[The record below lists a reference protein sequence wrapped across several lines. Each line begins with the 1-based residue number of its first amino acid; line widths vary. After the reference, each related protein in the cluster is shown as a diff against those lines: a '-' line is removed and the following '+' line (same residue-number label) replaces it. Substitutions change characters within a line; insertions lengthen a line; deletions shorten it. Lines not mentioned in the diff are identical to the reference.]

1 MLMHSLPLRCRT
13 TGKAIPFLLPIT
25 FKCPTMKEIKK
36 FNSPMFGEL
45 RVTRNE
51 KGELLF
57 CLKDVCNSLGLQV
70 GATAKRLGGDINSTN
85 VSSITVLD
93 ANNHGQQMYFVTEP
107 DLYRCIFQ
115 SRKPTAR
122 KFQDWVFN
130 EVLPSLRTTGAYVVA
145 KEEDCEEDIIARG
158 LIAAKAALARR
169 EERIKELEEQGR
181 RQEFVIEQKDA
192 QIDAQDKQIKIA
204 APKADYYDK
213 TLASTSC
220 MTTTQ
225 VADDL
230 HITAHTL
237 NRKLQEIGI
246 IYSQSGQWH
255 LKMPYKKWNL
265 AGTRIYNYQSSN
277 GEVVTRVTLVWNQ
290 RGKRF
295 ILALYNN
302 NFDVKR
308 AIAEIKGD
316 ISNK

>member
-1 MLMHSLPLRCRT
+1 
-13 TGKAIPFLLPIT
+13 
-25 FKCPTMKEIKK
+25 
-36 FNSPMFGEL
+36 MFGEL

-57 CLKDVCNSLGLQV
+57 CLKDVCDSLGLQV
-70 GATAKRLGGDINSTN
+70 GATAKRLETCSL
-85 VSSITVLD
+85 SSIKVS
-93 ANNHGQQMYFVTEP
+93 NEIISHGIATGVSRDIDMLFVTEP

-145 KEEDCEEDIIARG
+145 KEEDSEEDIIARG

-169 EERIKELEEQGR
+169 EQRIKELEEQGR
-181 RQEFVIEQKDA
+181 RQELVIEQKDE
-192 QIDAQDKQIKIA
+192 QIDLQYKQIKEA

-230 HITAHTL
+230 HTTAHAL
-237 NRKLQEIGI
+237 NRKLQETGI

-255 LKMPYKKWNL
+255 LKMPYKGWNL
-265 AGTRIYNYQSSN
+265 ASTRTFNRQKEN
-277 GEVVTRVTLVWNQ
+277 GDILTKVTLVWNQ

-302 NFDVKR
+302 GFDVKQ

>member
-1 MLMHSLPLRCRT
+1 MT
-13 TGKAIPFLLPIT
+13 DVKI
-25 FKCPTMKEIKK
+25 

-57 CLKDVCNSLGLQV
+57 CLKDVCDSLGLQV
-70 GATAKRLGGDINSTN
+70 KDVAKRIVCIPDSVG
-85 VSSITVLD
+85 VSSEVKQHPCLGIITVGVQTGTKAD
-93 ANNHGQQMYFVTEP
+93 GTPAIQQTKMYFVTEP

-130 EVLPSLRTTGAYVVA
+130 EVLPSLRTTGAYVVT
-145 KEEDCEEDIIARG
+145 KEEDSEEDIIARG

-169 EERIKELEEQGR
+169 EERIRQLETQTEQQAETINLQKKELT
-181 RQEFVIEQKDA
+181 V
-192 QIDAQDKQIKIA
+192 A
-204 APKADYYDK
+204 APKAEYYDN
-213 TLASTSC
+213 TLASTTC
-220 MTTTQ
+220 ITTTQ

-230 HITAHTL
+230 HITARSL
-237 NRKLQEIGI
+237 NTKLKELGI

-255 LKMPYKKWNL
+255 LKMPYKGWNL
-265 AGTRIYNYQSSN
+265 AGTRTYNYQSSN
-277 GEVVTRVTLVWNQ
+277 GEISTSTSLVWNQ

-302 NFDVKR
+302 GFNVKS
-308 AIAEIKGD
+308 AIAEIKGAQTPTL
-316 ISNK
+316 SNNNK